1 MRKNTIALTT
11 VLGICAAATTLMKL
25 KAKNNS
31 ILENAVDENAEAEDE
46 RKDLESDKKQVK
58 NKNKSQV
65 KVSNSLITIN
75 IKLLSK

>member
-11 VLGICAAATTLMKL
+11 VLGICAAATALMKL
-25 KAKNNS
+25 KVKNNS
-31 ILENAVDENAEAEDE
+31 TIENAVDENTEAEDVK
-46 RKDLESDKKQVK
+46 KDLEPDKKQVK

-75 IKLLSK
+75 IKLFSK